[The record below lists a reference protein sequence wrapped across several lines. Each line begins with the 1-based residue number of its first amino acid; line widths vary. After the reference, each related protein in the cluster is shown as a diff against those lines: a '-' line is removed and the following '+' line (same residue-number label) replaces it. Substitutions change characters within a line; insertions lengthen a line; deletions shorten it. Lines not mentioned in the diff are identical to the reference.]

1 MMVSRADICL
11 LTKKKII
18 HFNASFLFFLSKNS
32 FNFYENFAVSVF
44 FFSKSRRV
52 SRAHNKGRS
61 LSLSVQIYQPHI
73 IQTQVKTCSSRIGH
87 CVHSVN
93 KYIVWSLSS
102 RELRRWSVPTRSR
115 TQISSTYFS
124 SHVIK
129 AVIMFARS
137 SPSPKAHTLLRS
149 FRW

>member
-1 MMVSRADICL
+1 MIQNRRMLMKTRLRPPVKTDHKHGEIHIPMMVSRADICL

-93 KYIVWSLSS
+93 KCIVWSLSS
-102 RELRRWSVPTRSR
+102 RELRR
-115 TQISSTYFS
+115 
-124 SHVIK
+124 
-129 AVIMFARS
+129 
-137 SPSPKAHTLLRS
+137 
-149 FRW
+149 